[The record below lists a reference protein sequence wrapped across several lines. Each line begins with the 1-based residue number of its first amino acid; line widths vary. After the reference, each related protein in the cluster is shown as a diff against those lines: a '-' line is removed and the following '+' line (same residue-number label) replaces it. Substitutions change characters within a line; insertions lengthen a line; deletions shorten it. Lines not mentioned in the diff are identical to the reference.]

1 MDNFQKQEPRLVN
14 PDVSGVN
21 NFFKK
26 VYSYMALALLVT
38 AVTAYLGTTFF
49 AGPIVRIF
57 SSPISSLIIFGIMM
71 GFVWLFSSRVY
82 KNPAQ
87 AFGMLMGFAVLNGFT
102 FTVIGLTINIGMI
115 AIAFLTTAFLFAG
128 MAAYGYFTK
137 ESLASLSSI
146 LFGSLIALIIGGI
159 INLFFFNSM
168 VYFFISILGV
178 LVFAVMTAYDMNRLK
193 AMYFEF
199 GENDAQLTQGI
210 AVSGALNL
218 YMDFINMF
226 IYILQL
232 FTAFGSRD

>member
-1 MDNFQKQEPRLVN
+1 MNNFEQQEPRLVN
-14 PDVSGVN
+14 PDASGLS

-26 VYSYMALALLVT
+26 VYLYMALALMVT
-38 AVTAYLGTTFF
+38 GATAFIGATVF
-49 AGPIVRIF
+49 AAPIVRIF

-71 GFVWLFSSRVY
+71 GFVWMFSSRVY

-102 FTVIGLTINIGMI
+102 FTVIGLTFNFALI
-115 AIAFLTTAFLFAG
+115 ALAFLTTAFLFVG

-137 ESLASLSSI
+137 KSLASLSSI
-146 LFGSLIALIIGGI
+146 LFGSLIALIVGGI
-159 INLFFFNSM
+159 INLFFFSSA
-168 VYFFISILGV
+168 VYFFLSVVGI

-193 AMYFEF
+193 ALYLEN
-199 GENDAQLTQGI
+199 GEKSAQMTQGL

-218 YMDFINMF
+218 YMDFINLF

-232 FTAFGSRD
+232 FTSFSSRD

>member
-1 MDNFQKQEPRLVN
+1 MNNFEQQEPRLVN
-14 PDVSGVN
+14 PDASGLN

-26 VYSYMALALLVT
+26 VYLYMALALMVT
-38 AVTAYLGTTFF
+38 AATAYIGATVF
-49 AGPIVRIF
+49 AAPIVRIF

-71 GFVWLFSSRVY
+71 GFVWIFSSRVY

-102 FTVIGLTINIGMI
+102 FTVIGLTVNFGLI
-115 AIAFLTTAFLFAG
+115 ALAFFTTAFLFVG

-137 ESLASLSSI
+137 KSLASLSSI

-159 INLFFFNSM
+159 INLFFFSSA
-168 VYFFISILGV
+168 VYFFLSVVGI

-193 AMYFEF
+193 ALYLEH
-199 GENDAQLTQGI
+199 GEKSAQLTQGL

-218 YMDFINMF
+218 YMDFINLF

-232 FTAFGSRD
+232 FTSFSSRD

>member
-1 MDNFQKQEPRLVN
+1 MDNFEQQEPRLVN
-14 PDVSGVN
+14 PDASGLN

-26 VYSYMALALLVT
+26 VYLYMALALMVT
-38 AVTAYLGTTFF
+38 AGTAYIGATVF
-49 AGPIVRIF
+49 AAPIVRIF

-82 KNPAQ
+82 RNPAQ

-102 FTVIGLTINIGMI
+102 FTVIGLTVNFGLI
-115 AIAFLTTAFLFAG
+115 ALAFLTTSFLFVG

-137 ESLASLSSI
+137 KSLASLSSI

-159 INLFFFNSM
+159 INLFFFNSV
-168 VYFFISILGV
+168 VYFFLSVVGV

-193 AMYFEF
+193 ALYLEN
-199 GENDAQLTQGI
+199 GEKSAQMTQSI

-218 YMDFINMF
+218 YMDFINLF
-226 IYILQL
+226 IY
-232 FTAFGSRD
+232 FT

>member
-1 MDNFQKQEPRLVN
+1 MDNFEQQEPRLVN
-14 PDVSGVN
+14 PDASGLN

-26 VYSYMALALLVT
+26 VYLYMALALMVT
-38 AVTAYLGTTFF
+38 AGTAYIGATVFV
-49 AGPIVRIF
+49 APIVRIF

-82 KNPAQ
+82 RNPAQ

-102 FTVIGLTINIGMI
+102 FTVIGLTVNFGLI
-115 AIAFLTTAFLFAG
+115 ALAFLTTSFLFVG

-137 ESLASLSSI
+137 KSLASLSSI

-159 INLFFFNSM
+159 INLFFFNSV
-168 VYFFISILGV
+168 VYFFLSVVGV

-193 AMYFEF
+193 ALYLEH
-199 GENDAQLTQGI
+199 GEKSAQMTQSI

-218 YMDFINMF
+218 YMDFINLF

-232 FTAFGSRD
+232 FTSFSSRD

>member
-1 MDNFQKQEPRLVN
+1 MDNFEQQEPRLVN
-14 PDVSGVN
+14 PDASGLN

-26 VYSYMALALLVT
+26 VYLYMALALMVT
-38 AVTAYLGTTFF
+38 AGTAYIGATVF
-49 AGPIVRIF
+49 AAPIVRIF

-82 KNPAQ
+82 RNPAQ

-102 FTVIGLTINIGMI
+102 FTVIGLTVNFGLI
-115 AIAFLTTAFLFAG
+115 ALAFLTTSFLFVG

-137 ESLASLSSI
+137 KSLASLSSI

-159 INLFFFNSM
+159 INLFFFNSV
-168 VYFFISILGV
+168 VYFFLSVVGV

-193 AMYFEF
+193 ALYLEN
-199 GENDAQLTQGI
+199 GEKSAQMTQSL

-218 YMDFINMF
+218 YMDFINLF

-232 FTAFGSRD
+232 FTSFSSRD

>member
-1 MDNFQKQEPRLVN
+1 
-14 PDVSGVN
+14 
-21 NFFKK
+21 
-26 VYSYMALALLVT
+26 MALALMVT
-38 AVTAYLGTTFF
+38 AGTAYIGATVF
-49 AGPIVRIF
+49 AAPIVRIF

-82 KNPAQ
+82 RNPAQ

-102 FTVIGLTINIGMI
+102 FTVIGLTVNFGLI
-115 AIAFLTTAFLFAG
+115 ALAFLTTSFLFVG

-137 ESLASLSSI
+137 KSLASLSSI

-159 INLFFFNSM
+159 INLFFFNSV
-168 VYFFISILGV
+168 VYFFLSVVGV

-193 AMYFEF
+193 ALYLEN
-199 GENDAQLTQGI
+199 GEKSAQMTQSI

-218 YMDFINMF
+218 YMDFINLF

-232 FTAFGSRD
+232 FTSFSSRD

>member
-1 MDNFQKQEPRLVN
+1 MAFALMD
-14 PDVSGVN
+14 
-21 NFFKK
+21 
-26 VYSYMALALLVT
+26 T
-38 AVTAYLGTTFF
+38 AGTAYMCATVF
-49 AGPIVRIF
+49 AAPIVRIF

-82 KNPAQ
+82 RNPAQ

-102 FTVIGLTINIGMI
+102 FTVIGLTVNFGLI
-115 AIAFLTTAFLFAG
+115 ALAFLTTSFLFVG

-137 ESLASLSSI
+137 KSLASLSSI

-159 INLFFFNSM
+159 INLFFFNSV
-168 VYFFISILGV
+168 VYFFLSVVGV

-193 AMYFEF
+193 ALYLEN
-199 GENDAQLTQGI
+199 GEKSAQMTQSI

-218 YMDFINMF
+218 YMDFINLF

-232 FTAFGSRD
+232 FTSFSSRD

>member
-1 MDNFQKQEPRLVN
+1 MDNFEQQEPRLVN
-14 PDVSGVN
+14 PDASGLN

-26 VYSYMALALLVT
+26 VYLYMALALMVT
-38 AVTAYLGTTFF
+38 AGTAYIGATVF
-49 AGPIVRIF
+49 AAPIVRIF

-82 KNPAQ
+82 RNPAQ

-102 FTVIGLTINIGMI
+102 FTVIGLTVNFGLI
-115 AIAFLTTAFLFAG
+115 ALAFLTTSFLFVG

-137 ESLASLSSI
+137 KSLASLSSI

-159 INLFFFNSM
+159 INLFFFNSV
-168 VYFFISILGV
+168 VYFFLSVVGV

-193 AMYFEF
+193 ALYLEN
-199 GENDAQLTQGI
+199 GEKSAQMTQSI

-218 YMDFINMF
+218 YMDFINLF

-232 FTAFGSRD
+232 FTSFSSRD

>member
-1 MDNFQKQEPRLVN
+1 MDNFEQQEPRLVN
-14 PDVSGVN
+14 PDASGLN

-26 VYSYMALALLVT
+26 VYLYMALALMVT
-38 AVTAYLGTTFF
+38 AGTAYIGATVF
-49 AGPIVRIF
+49 AVPIVRIF

-82 KNPAQ
+82 RNPAQ

-102 FTVIGLTINIGMI
+102 FTVIGLTVNFGLI
-115 AIAFLTTAFLFAG
+115 ALAFLTTSFLFVG

-137 ESLASLSSI
+137 KSLASLSSI

-159 INLFFFNSM
+159 INLFFFNSV
-168 VYFFISILGV
+168 VYFFLSVVGV

-193 AMYFEF
+193 ALYLEN
-199 GENDAQLTQGI
+199 GEKSAQMTQSI

-218 YMDFINMF
+218 YTDFINLF

-232 FTAFGSRD
+232 FTSFSSRD

>member
-1 MDNFQKQEPRLVN
+1 MDNFEQQEPRLVN
-14 PDVSGVN
+14 PDASGLN

-26 VYSYMALALLVT
+26 VYLYMALALMVT
-38 AVTAYLGTTFF
+38 AGTAYIGATVF
-49 AGPIVRIF
+49 AAPIVRIF

-82 KNPAQ
+82 RNPAQ

-102 FTVIGLTINIGMI
+102 FTVIGLTVNFGLI
-115 AIAFLTTAFLFAG
+115 ALAFLTTSFLFVG

-137 ESLASLSSI
+137 KSLASLSSI

-159 INLFFFNSM
+159 INLFFFNSV
-168 VYFFISILGV
+168 VYFFLSVVGV

-193 AMYFEF
+193 ALYLEH
-199 GENDAQLTQGI
+199 GEKSAQMTQSI

-218 YMDFINMF
+218 YMDFINLF

-232 FTAFGSRD
+232 FTSFSSRD

>member
-1 MDNFQKQEPRLVN
+1 MDNFEQQEPRLVN
-14 PDVSGVN
+14 PDASGLN

-26 VYSYMALALLVT
+26 VYLYMALALMVT
-38 AVTAYLGTTFF
+38 AGTAYIGATVF
-49 AGPIVRIF
+49 AAPIVRIF

-71 GFVWLFSSRVY
+71 GFVWLFSSHVY

-102 FTVIGLTINIGMI
+102 FTVIGLTVNFGLI
-115 AIAFLTTAFLFAG
+115 ALAFLTTSFLFVG

-137 ESLASLSSI
+137 KSLASLSSI

-159 INLFFFNSM
+159 INLFFFNSV
-168 VYFFISILGV
+168 VYFFLSIVGI

-193 AMYFEF
+193 ALYLEH
-199 GENDAQLTQGI
+199 GEKSSQMTQGL

-218 YMDFINMF
+218 YMDFINLF

-232 FTAFGSRD
+232 FTSFSSRD

>member
-1 MDNFQKQEPRLVN
+1 MDNFEQQEPRLVN
-14 PDVSGVN
+14 PDASGLN

-26 VYSYMALALLVT
+26 VYLYMALALMVT
-38 AVTAYLGTTFF
+38 AGTAYIGATVF
-49 AGPIVRIF
+49 AAPIVRIF

-82 KNPAQ
+82 RNPAQ

-102 FTVIGLTINIGMI
+102 FTVIGLTVNFGLI
-115 AIAFLTTAFLFAG
+115 ALAFLTTSFLFVG

-137 ESLASLSSI
+137 KSLASLSSI

-159 INLFFFNSM
+159 INLFFFNSV
-168 VYFFISILGV
+168 VYFFLSVVGV

-193 AMYFEF
+193 SLYLEN
-199 GENDAQLTQGI
+199 GEKSAQMTQSI

-218 YMDFINMF
+218 YMDFINLF

-232 FTAFGSRD
+232 FTSFSSRD